1 MANFLKSKIFLSVL
15 FLGLAAFIVG
25 GITMAWFTSDADL
38 EAAEFKAGTVE
49 IMVSEENEDGD
60 SYPIIKMPEMNL
72 NSVNPGDCATV
83 IWEFVNEGT
92 KDVQLKV
99 KLTEEWSKSKLK
111 VKHVYLCPIDPV
123 DGKGWVMGEG
133 HEDDNEG
140 EIWLYYVDWSG
151 NELGS
156 VPGTVNAEDP
166 EDRTVQ
172 LKVVVVFDKEKIN
185 NDYQGETYT
194 LGGEGS
200 AVYAIQASNQAPETQ
215 WEDWTTVSQKG
226 YEPDT
231 GVAGENY
238 DYFHNPCKRGSDTE
252 CWLRANGEEP
262 QDPNKC
268 KVTIK
273 YKDSKGYNVRNQEYE
288 YFYPGDWATI
298 TAPEITGYKFKEWSV
313 PGWLDEEF
321 TNGGKTI
328 GFEMPDRN
336 DLVIT
341 AKYETA
347 KNNVTV
353 YYKNESGDSIKNP
366 IYESK
371 NVGSDVS
378 YTAPEFIEKSGK
390 KYAFDKWIV
399 VSGLGAGDVDI
410 DGREIEF
417 DMPDND
423 VVLTAKYVRAYYL
436 KIEKQEVGNKSN
448 GTVSGEGWYGAGKQV
463 TVQANPKSGYKFTEW
478 TQKGGSQYQSSDNPY
493 TFTMPSYNLTLKAH
507 FNWD

>member
-1 MANFLKSKIFLSVL
+1 MASFLKSKIFLSVL
-15 FLGLAAFIVG
+15 FLGLTAFIVG
-25 GITMAWFTSDADL
+25 GITMAWFTSDAEL

-49 IMVSEENEDGD
+49 IIASEENEDGD

-140 EIWLYYVDWSG
+140 EIWLYYVDWSSD
-151 NELGS
+151 ELGS
-156 VPGTVNAEDP
+156 VPGTISAEHP

-172 LKVVVVFDKEKIN
+172 LKVVVVFDKEEID

-194 LGGEGS
+194 LGGDGS
-200 AVYAIQASNQAPETQ
+200 AVYAIQASNQAPDTQ
-215 WEDWTTVSQKG
+215 WGEWTTVSQKG
-226 YEPDT
+226 YEPDS
-231 GVAGENY
+231 GVAGKNY
-238 DYFHNPCKRGSDTE
+238 EYFHNPCKRGSDTE

-268 KVTIK
+268 KVTIL
-273 YKDSKGYNVRNQEYE
+273 YKDNKGNNVRNQEKE

-328 GFEMPDRN
+328 GFEMPNRN

-341 AKYETA
+341 AKYEKEVNIKSFEIDDVKAEGRRDPNRTIVTGEIENL
-347 KNNVTV
+347 KDTNNHKVNGPQPV
-353 YYKNESGDSIKNP
+353 RIVASVNP
-366 IYESK
+366 
-371 NVGSDVS
+371 
-378 YTAPEFIEKSGK
+378 
-390 KYAFDKWIV
+390 
-399 VSGLGAGDVDI
+399 
-410 DGREIEF
+410 DGRNNTVTQTF
-417 DMPDND
+417 DLILDFD
-423 VVLTAKYVRAYYL
+423 DGEADFTVEVLGVRD
-436 KIEKQEVGNKSN
+436 
-448 GTVSGEGWYGAGKQV
+448 GTDEHTSV
-463 TVQANPKSGYKFTEW
+463 TITI
-478 TQKGGSQYQSSDNPY
+478 GGVTRSAQGD
-493 TFTMPSYNLTLKAH
+493 
-507 FNWD
+507 D